1 MKQFIPGIYDYI
13 FKTIMTS
20 YEYRDYIQFLIH
32 KITGIEQEEL
42 NSDFKIL
49 STFLPLE
56 HKCQKHGQVDI
67 LYQYGKNN
75 YINIEMNMEYSKSL
89 LIKNHYYHCKIIGD
103 KFFSGKKYE
112 NGKVIQIN
120 LNCFGLEK
128 MGKDVNPYKVMNI
141 YTHHI
146 ENENFIKYHL
156 DMEKIYKRCY
166 NKNNFEL
173 TMLEKMILI
182 LMEKDEKRL
191 QKLAEGEEILEKV
204 VRRIIKMNSEEYC
217 IGMYDK
223 EEVDRMF
230 QEMLKQEIKEDAMK
244 EGMEKGMEKGKM
256 EEKNKIAVN
265 MLKNNFDISFIQ
277 RITDLTFKEIL
288 FLKENLK

>member
-1 MKQFIPGIYDYI
+1 
-13 FKTIMTS
+13 MTNPEQRDFVYLLIKEITNISEEKLKKDFVQINS
-20 YEYRDYIQFLIH
+20 Y
-32 KITGIEQEEL
+32 
-42 NSDFKIL
+42 
-49 STFLPLE
+49 LPIE
-56 HKCQKHGQVDI
+56 HKNSKKGEVDI
-67 LYQYGKNN
+67 LYCYNKKN
-75 YINIEMNMEYSKSL
+75 YINFEMNLEYSKSL
-89 LIKNHYYHCKIIGD
+89 LIKNNYYHCKIIGD

-173 TMLEKMILI
+173 IMLEKMILI

-244 EGMEKGMEKGKM
+244 EGMEKGKM